1 MNYATKF
8 ARTFILALRLG
19 IAKAKTRYTART
31 GDGGAGG
38 HKEFTGCSAGFSAAK
53 FFIVEINGYLKRHMM
68 RCVPFKQYYMFYKNT
83 MYCYVINSKSFIWE
97 YSIIF

>member
-31 GDGGAGG
+31 GNAGAGG
-38 HKEFTGCSAGFSAAK
+38 HKEFTGFSAGFSGAM
-53 FFIVEINGYLKRHMM
+53 FINVEINA
-68 RCVPFKQYYMFYKNT
+68 
-83 MYCYVINSKSFIWE
+83 
-97 YSIIF
+97 